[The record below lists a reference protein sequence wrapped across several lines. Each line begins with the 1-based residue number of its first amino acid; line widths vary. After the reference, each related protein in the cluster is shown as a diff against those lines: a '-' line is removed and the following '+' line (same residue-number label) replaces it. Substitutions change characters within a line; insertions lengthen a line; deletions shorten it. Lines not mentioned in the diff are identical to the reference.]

1 MGDSSKTFAT
11 VRQIDKLESQI
22 LKVREFF
29 IEFTNRVISF
39 DAKKLQLDFNFSQL
53 KAMSA
58 FQEGNRDY
66 TMGELSRNIQVT
78 MPSMT
83 DMIDGLEE
91 LGVVER
97 WRDSNDR
104 RVVRVKLTEKGK
116 QMRKEFMEKRRY
128 ELENIFSK
136 LSIEDWEELI
146 NHLEKASQ
154 ILKKMR

>member
-1 MGDSSKTFAT
+1 MSNLSKA
-11 VRQIDKLESQI
+11 VANVQQIDKLENQI
-22 LKVREFF
+22 SKVREFF
-29 IEFTNRVISF
+29 IQFTNRVVSF
-39 DAKKLQLDFNFSQL
+39 DAKKLQLDFNLSQL

-58 FQEGNRDY
+58 FKEDGRDY

-83 DMIDGLEE
+83 EMIDGLEE

-97 WRDSNDR
+97 WRDPNDR

-116 QMRKEFMEKRRY
+116 QMRKEFMIKRRE

-136 LSIEDWEELI
+136 LNMEDWEKLI
-146 NHLEKASQ
+146 ESLERASQ
-154 ILKKMR
+154 ILKKIE

>member
-1 MGDSSKTFAT
+1 M
-11 VRQIDKLESQI
+11 VRGVAAVQKIDKLEDQI
-22 LKVREFF
+22 AKVRDFF

-39 DAKKLQLDFNFSQL
+39 DSKRLKSDFNLSQL

-58 FQEGNRDY
+58 FRGDEGKDH

-83 DMIDGLEE
+83 EMIDGLEE
-91 LGVVER
+91 LGIAER

-116 QMRKEFMEKRRY
+116 QMRKEYMARRRQ

-136 LSIEDWEELI
+136 LSVEDWDELI
-146 NHLEKASQ
+146 NSLEKASQ
-154 ILKKMR
+154 ILQKIG

>member
-1 MGDSSKTFAT
+1 MSNVVAA
-11 VRQIDKLESQI
+11 VQRIDKLEDQI
-22 LKVREFF
+22 AKVRDFF
-29 IEFTNRVISF
+29 IAFTNRVVVF
-39 DAKKLQLDFNFSQL
+39 DSKRLKSDLNLSQL

-58 FQEGNRDY
+58 FKEDKDY

-83 DMIDGLEE
+83 EMIDGLEE
-91 LGVVER
+91 LGIVER

-116 QMRKEFMEKRRY
+116 KMRKEFMIKRRE

-136 LSIEDWEELI
+136 LSIEDWDELI
-146 NHLEKASQ
+146 DSLEKASQ
-154 ILKKMR
+154 ILQKIG

>member
-1 MGDSSKTFAT
+1 M
-11 VRQIDKLESQI
+11 VRGVAAVQKIDKLENQI
-22 LKVREFF
+22 AKVRDFF

-39 DAKKLQLDFNFSQL
+39 DSKRLKSDFNLSQL

-58 FQEGNRDY
+58 FRGDEGKDH

-83 DMIDGLEE
+83 EMIDGLEE
-91 LGVVER
+91 LGIAER
-97 WRDSNDR
+97 WRDSDDR

-116 QMRKEFMEKRRY
+116 QMRKEYMARRRQ

-136 LSIEDWEELI
+136 LSVEDWDELI
-146 NHLEKASQ
+146 NSLEKASQ
-154 ILKKMR
+154 ILQKIG

>member
-1 MGDSSKTFAT
+1 M
-11 VRQIDKLESQI
+11 VRGVAAVQKIDKLEDQI
-22 LKVREFF
+22 AKVRDFF

-39 DAKKLQLDFNFSQL
+39 DSKRLKSDFNLSQL

-58 FQEGNRDY
+58 FRGDEGKDH

-83 DMIDGLEE
+83 EMIDGLEE
-91 LGVVER
+91 LGIAER
-97 WRDSNDR
+97 WRDDNDR

-116 QMRKEFMEKRRY
+116 QMRKEYMARRRQ

-136 LSIEDWEELI
+136 LSVEDWDELI
-146 NHLEKASQ
+146 NSLEKASQ
-154 ILKKMR
+154 ILQKIG

>member
-1 MGDSSKTFAT
+1 M
-11 VRQIDKLESQI
+11 VRGVAAVQKIDKLENQI
-22 LKVREFF
+22 AKVRDFF

-39 DAKKLQLDFNFSQL
+39 DSKRLKSDFNLSQL

-58 FQEGNRDY
+58 FRGDEGKDH

-83 DMIDGLEE
+83 EMIDGLEE
-91 LGVVER
+91 LGIAER

-116 QMRKEFMEKRRY
+116 QMRKEYMARRRQ

-136 LSIEDWEELI
+136 LSVEDWDELI
-146 NHLEKASQ
+146 NSLEKASQ
-154 ILKKMR
+154 ILQKIG

>member
-1 MGDSSKTFAT
+1 M
-11 VRQIDKLESQI
+11 VRGVAAVQKIDKLEDQI
-22 LKVREFF
+22 AKVRDFF

-39 DAKKLQLDFNFSQL
+39 DSKRLKSDFNLSQL

-58 FQEGNRDY
+58 FRGDEGKDH

-83 DMIDGLEE
+83 EMIDGLEE
-91 LGVVER
+91 LGIAER
-97 WRDSNDR
+97 WRDSDDR

-116 QMRKEFMEKRRY
+116 QMRKEYMARRRQ

-136 LSIEDWEELI
+136 LSVEDWDELI
-146 NHLEKASQ
+146 NSLEKASQ
-154 ILKKMR
+154 ILQKIG